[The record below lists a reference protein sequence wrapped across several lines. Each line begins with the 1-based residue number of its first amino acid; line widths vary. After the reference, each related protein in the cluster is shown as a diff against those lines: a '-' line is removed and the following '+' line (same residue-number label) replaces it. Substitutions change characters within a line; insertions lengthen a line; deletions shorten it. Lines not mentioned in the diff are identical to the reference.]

1 MSEMRTAGA
10 MLVVAMASL
19 VFSGCGGTEEE
30 ERQPFKAGVA
40 SVKITPEKPGLYL
53 AGWGQNRLYT
63 KIHDDLYAR
72 ALALQRSGTTVV
84 WVSLDLLGM
93 LGPDVEDV
101 RRRVTDLPPNNIV
114 ITCTHVHSAP
124 DIIGFWG
131 PKEGVS
137 GVDDDYREFVKA
149 RTAQAIK
156 QALRNLRTARIR
168 LAKTQAPP
176 KTARNF
182 DAPNLIDPEINILQI
197 VSPADEPI
205 AVAVNWGCH
214 PEALDS
220 HNLEVTSDWV
230 HWTRQVVE
238 EKVGG
243 LCLFFN
249 GALGG
254 MVSPDISEHS
264 FAEAERVGKAVG
276 AAVVRAL
283 ADADSPSRPD
293 LTFASRTIQL
303 PIENEKFLSA
313 LRAGLLPAY
322 RGFSGSDISA
332 DLAVMWLGE
341 SVWMTMPGEPLP
353 SVGLAAKALVKADY
367 KFLVAL
373 ANNELGYILPREFW
387 GNKTYD
393 YEWSMSVGP
402 KTADLCLTAL
412 RDLVAQRTT
421 PAKSS
426 APPEQKAPAPSATK
440 EKPRSGK
447 SF

>member
-1 MSEMRTAGA
+1 MRTAGA
-10 MLVVAMASL
+10 TLVVVMACL
-19 VFSGCGGTEEE
+19 VFSGCGGAEEE
-30 ERQPFKAGVA
+30 NRQPFKAGVA

-53 AGWGQNRLYT
+53 AGWGENRVYT
-63 KIHDDLYAR
+63 KVHDDLYAR
-72 ALALQRSGTTVV
+72 ALALQRGDTTVV

-93 LGPDVEDV
+93 LGPDVADV
-101 RRRVTDLPPNNIV
+101 RRRVADVPPQNIV

-137 GVDDDYREFVKA
+137 GVDEEYREFVKQ

-156 QALRNLRTARIR
+156 QAVRNLRTARIR
-168 LAKTQAPP
+168 LARTQAPP

-182 DAPNLIDPEINILQI
+182 NAPNLIDPEISIVHV

-214 PEALDS
+214 PEALDK

-230 HWTRQVVE
+230 HWMRQVVE
-238 EKVGG
+238 GKVGG
-243 LCLFFN
+243 ICLFFN

-264 FAEAERVGKAVG
+264 FSEAERVGKAVG
-276 AAVVRAL
+276 ETVVRAL

-293 LTFASRTIQL
+293 LAFASRTVHL
-303 PIENEKFLSA
+303 PVENERFLTA
-313 LRAGLLPAY
+313 LRSGLLPAY
-322 RGFSGSDISA
+322 NGFTGREVSA
-332 DLAVMWLGE
+332 DLAIMWLGE

-353 SVGLAAKALVKADY
+353 SVGLAAKALAKAEY
-367 KFLVAL
+367 KFFVSL
-373 ANNELGYILPREFW
+373 ANNELGYILPRDFW
-387 GNKTYD
+387 GDETYD

-402 KTADLCLTAL
+402 KTADLCLGAL
-412 RDLVAQRTT
+412 RDLLATRATTAKATT
-421 PAKSS
+421 PT
-426 APPEQKAPAPSATK
+426 EQKATPAQAATK

-447 SF
+447 SL

>member
-1 MSEMRTAGA
+1 
-10 MLVVAMASL
+10 MLVVAVTCLA
-19 VFSGCGGTEEE
+19 FSGCGGAEEE

-53 AGWGQNRLYT
+53 AGWGENRAYT
-63 KIHDDLYAR
+63 KVHDDLYAR
-72 ALALQRSGTTVV
+72 ALALQRGGTTVV

-93 LGPDVEDV
+93 LAPDVADV
-101 RRRVTDLPPNNIV
+101 RRRVSDVRPQNIV

-124 DIIGFWG
+124 DVIGFWG
-131 PKEGVS
+131 PREGVS
-137 GVDDDYREFVKA
+137 GADEDYREFVKE
-149 RTAQAIK
+149 RTAQAIR

-182 DAPNLIDPEINILQI
+182 DDPKLIDPEISILQ
-197 VSPADEPI
+197 VLSPADEPI

-230 HWTRQVVE
+230 HWMRQVVE

-243 LCLFFN
+243 TCLFFN

-264 FAEAERVGKAVG
+264 FAEAERVGRAVG
-276 AAVVRAL
+276 AAVVKAL
-283 ADADSPSRPD
+283 ADADSPVRPD
-293 LTFASRTIQL
+293 LAFAARTIQL
-303 PIENEKFLSA
+303 PVENQKFLAA

-322 RGFSGSDISA
+322 KGFTGAEVAA

-353 SVGLAAKALVKADY
+353 SVGLAAKALAKADY
-367 KFLVAL
+367 KFLVSL

-402 KTADLCLTAL
+402 KAADLCLAAL
-412 RDLVAQRTT
+412 RDLLATRATT
-421 PAKSS
+421 AKSGT
-426 APPEQKAPAPSATK
+426 PPEQKAPTPAATK

-447 SF
+447 SS